1 MNSGYSED
9 SETLVG
15 WLVYPF
21 LWHCIALVIPSVRR
35 HMKPLGRVQQIG
47 WVAGLLGGKFL
58 GTWCNSAPPTSTRFT
73 TYRWQKGV
81 SARF

>member
-1 MNSGYSED
+1 MPFAKPSIKGICVTNHVTMNSGYSED

-47 WVAGLLGGKFL
+47 
-58 GTWCNSAPPTSTRFT
+58 
-73 TYRWQKGV
+73 
-81 SARF
+81 